1 MSPARILRKAF
12 VFSLAILLTAA
23 VFAACGE
30 KNDET
35 DDKDTKKTETA
46 GMEDLRKG
54 KAAYEIE
61 DYHAAAMS
69 FSLAAQDG
77 NAEAQFL
84 LGKCYLDGTGVEQDF
99 NKAEKWLKKA
109 ADQGH
114 AEAQFLLGKCYQ
126 YGKGVEQ
133 DFDKAMKWIAMAA
146 DQGHAEA
153 KEVCIFDRLDAF
165 ERLVDNADI
174 PLERWESDAAEL
186 TAEFEGG
193 NPARHS
199 RIGRYVVSHVNNL
212 LEKRRSEV
220 KAAKE
225 QNAASEDEAVVALEN
240 QIGLLNNEIANLKT
254 RVIPRYKDEIE
265 VAIKDSESNHAQL
278 IAAQHDLVKSREK
291 YDVLSKTREEELA
304 ASDEQKRNTIRQRLY
319 QLVVT
324 QRFSL
329 ARQILTTEQL
339 RSPRI
344 EPWCAEMMRRI
355 DFLNRVYDALPE
367 GKQDLDKLT
376 QEDIVAAYYTKYS
389 DDADRP
395 RETILCAFEILC
407 GNYDKA
413 AQLRPEDLEIPA
425 TADAIAEELVSAAR
439 TLHVMGEKNL
449 PAMFEK
455 TMLRLPKTPQTTAA
469 ASTINV
475 LFSGF
480 PQKN

>member
-12 VFSLAILLTAA
+12 VFSLVIILTAA
-23 VFAACGE
+23 VFTGCGK

-35 DDKDTKKTETA
+35 EDKDTKKTETA

-84 LGKCYLDGTGVEQDF
+84 LGKCYMDGTGVEQDF

-174 PLERWESDAAEL
+174 PLERLESDAAEL

-220 KAAKE
+220 IAAEEKDTAAKE
-225 QNAASEDEAVVALEN
+225 TIAAYEKQIAELKENYLHLETTVLPKYEAD
-240 QIGLLNNEIANLKT
+240 NEELRK
-254 RVIPRYKDEIE
+254 EGE
-265 VAIKDSESNHAQL
+265 VYHSQL
-278 IAAQHDLVKSREK
+278 IAAKHDLVKSREE
-291 YDVLSKTREEELA
+291 YDVLSKTREKELA
-304 ASDEQKRNTIRQRLY
+304 ASDEQKRNTVRQSLY

-324 QRFSL
+324 QRFSF

-344 EPWCAEMMRRI
+344 EPWCTEMMRRI

-389 DDADRP
+389 DDAERP